1 MLLLAGGLGL
11 ALYGAG
17 QGPSAGW
24 TAARVWPFWAAGIA
38 LVAAYVAWALRSPH
52 PAINLRLLRDRLAA
66 LTVALSIL
74 VSIVTF
80 AAMFLL
86 PVFMQTVQG
95 YSALQAGLALLPQ
108 GLVMGVGTV
117 LGQRVAG
124 SGQLRLGAL
133 AGSVAL
139 AAATAALLL
148 IDAHT
153 PGWLIALILC
163 GRGLAFGLVTQPL
176 LATMMGRLSGADVAD
191 GSTLFNVVQ
200 RVAGS
205 FGIGLLATLFAQ
217 RLQARATAVLADL
230 HMPAASAAG
239 LPPEVAARLQSAA
252 VAGFHDAVWVL
263 VATSGLAVLLALL
276 VRDPHPAPDIQAG
289 TAR

>member
-24 TAARVWPFWAAGIA
+24 LAARVWPFWAAGIA
-38 LVAAYVAWALRSPH
+38 LVAAYAAWALRSSH

-66 LTVALSIL
+66 LTVALSVL

-124 SGQLRLGAL
+124 SGKLRLGAL
-133 AGSVAL
+133 AGSAAL
-139 AAATAALLL
+139 AVATAALLL
-148 IDAHT
+148 IDART
-153 PGWLIALILC
+153 PGWLIGLLLC

-176 LATMMGRLSGADVAD
+176 LATMMGRLGGADVAD

-217 RLQARATAVLADL
+217 RVQVRVTAALADP
-230 HMPAASAAG
+230 HVPAATAAG
-239 LPPEVAARLQSAA
+239 LPPEAAARLQAAA

-263 VATSGLAVLLALL
+263 VAASGLAVLIALL
-276 VRDPHPAPDIQAG
+276 VRDPVRTD
-289 TAR
+289 T